1 MPAKPISLGHMN
13 FAKRGDAVKY
23 LREMLYQYS
32 LGDRV
37 ADGDAVILMA
47 ALEHHPGA
55 SEKIGSGVSHFSVR
69 SADFGTRCFWVNR
82 LDGTSEKFSITGSI
96 HGG

>member
-1 MPAKPISLGHMN
+1 MPAKPISLGPMH
-13 FAKRGDAVKY
+13 FSKRGDAVKY

-37 ADGDAVILMA
+37 ADGDAVILMS
-47 ALEHHPGA
+47 ALEHHPNA
-55 SEKIGSGVSHFSVR
+55 SEKIGSGINYFSVR

-82 LDGTSEKFSITGSI
+82 IDGTSEKFSITGSI
-96 HGG
+96 HGS

>member
-47 ALEHHPGA
+47 ALEHHPSA

-96 HGG
+96 HGR